1 MDIKELENRIEE
13 YIGHDYDCALFDETN
28 NQCDCG
34 TFKTVRQIM
43 SSVKSY
49 MAEVIGERDLE
60 IQAVKNA
67 FTVKGVNPEYHDK
80 IKRQLAVEWPT
91 LYYALE
97 SLTYSAGLSQ
107 PVTKENKEESTD
119 RKCPNCKSSN
129 FYDKDG
135 FLWECTDCGHIWN
148 DDDEQPATKTRKK
161 SYPFITA
168 KGTGEEDEV

>member
-1 MDIKELENRIEE
+1 MSIYTLEKKIELALKACYSYAKADASIGDDYHKNKIYAQRASIMEE
-13 YIGHDYDCALFDETN
+13 
-28 NQCDCG
+28 
-34 TFKTVRQIM
+34 
-43 SSVKSY
+43 VKSY

-107 PVTKENKEESTD
+107 P
-119 RKCPNCKSSN
+119 
-129 FYDKDG
+129 
-135 FLWECTDCGHIWN
+135 
-148 DDDEQPATKTRKK
+148 ATRH
-161 SYPFITA
+161 
-168 KGTGEEDEV
+168 GEEGEL